1 MRKIAI
7 ALLIAGLTVPAFA
20 TMEQSREAKLYDK
33 GTGAVDDHAWSKAVT
48 LFRAVA
54 GMHMEHADAALYW
67 LAYSQNKMGLR
78 SEALEAL
85 VELHT
90 TYPKSRWNED
100 ARALEVE
107 IRQSAGQ
114 QIEPEHVEDED
125 ARLIALASMM
135 GSAPDRALPMLTQI
149 VISDQPLKT
158 KQRALFVLTQ
168 SGNPK
173 AFAVLDRVARDRSK
187 PDLQSCAVRFL
198 GVVGGDQ
205 SHKVLAEVYASTSDI
220 DIKRDV
226 LRSMMT
232 SGDRERLVAMAKGEA
247 NSELRGV
254 AIVELGALGA
264 RDELST
270 LYLTEPSTQIRG
282 RIIQSMF
289 MGGNA
294 DKLVEIAKKEKVIQ
308 LRVEAVRSLGLM
320 GGKKT
325 GEKLV
330 TIYSGDARPEVRR
343 AVIQSLFLQH
353 NALALTALERE
364 EKDPALKRDISRTL
378 AMMQAT
384 GE

>member
-33 GTGAVDDHAWSKAVT
+33 GTGAVDDHAWSRAVT
-48 LFRAVA
+48 FFRAVA

-107 IRQSAGQ
+107 IRQAAGQ

-125 ARLIALASMM
+125 AKLIALASMM
-135 GSAPDRALPMLTQI
+135 SNAPDRAVPMLTQI
-149 VISDQPLKT
+149 VISDQPLKM

-173 AFAVLDRVARDRSK
+173 AFEVLDRVARDRSK
-187 PDLQSCAVRFL
+187 PALQSCAVRFL

-205 SHKVLAEVYASTSDI
+205 SHKVLADVYASTSDI

-232 SGDRERLVAMAKGEA
+232 SGDRKRLVAMAKGEA
-247 NSELRGV
+247 NTDLRGV
-254 AIVELGALGA
+254 AIVELGMLGA
-264 RDELST
+264 VDDV
-270 LYLTEPSTQIRG
+270 I
-282 RIIQSMF
+282 
-289 MGGNA
+289 
-294 DKLVEIAKKEKVIQ
+294 DIARNEKVIH
-308 LRVEAVRSLGLM
+308 LRVEAVRSLGIM

-325 GEKLV
+325 GDRLV
-330 TIYSGDARPEVRR
+330 AIYGSDTRPEVRR

-353 NALALTALERE
+353 NAPALTALERE

-378 AMMQAT
+378 SMMQAAP
-384 GE
+384 E

>member
-1 MRKIAI
+1 MKKIAI
-7 ALLIAGLTVPAFA
+7 AILIAALTVPAFA

-33 GTGAVDDHAWSKAVT
+33 GTSAVDDHAWSRAVT

-85 VELHT
+85 VEIHT
-90 TYPKSRWNED
+90 AYPKSRWNED

-114 QIEPEHVEDED
+114 QIEPEHVDDED
-125 ARLIALASMM
+125 AKLIALASMM

-149 VISDQPLKT
+149 VIGDRPLKT

-173 AFAVLDRVARDRSK
+173 AFEVLDRVARDRSK

-198 GVVGGDQ
+198 GVVGGEQ
-205 SHKVLAEVYASTSDI
+205 SHKVLADVYANTSDL

-232 SGDRERLVAMAKGEA
+232 SGDLQRLLVMAKGEA
-247 NSELRGV
+247 NTELRGV

-270 LYLTEPSTQIRG
+270 LYITEPSTQLRG

-289 MGGNA
+289 IGGNA
-294 DKLVEIAKKEKVIQ
+294 DKLLEIAKNEKVIQ
-308 LRVEAVRSLGLM
+308 LRVEAIRSVGLM
-320 GGKKT
+320 GGQKA

-330 TIYSGDARPEVRR
+330 SIYGSDARPEVRR
-343 AVIQSLFLQH
+343 AGVRPGRH
-353 NALALTALERE
+353 RRDVGRLEDE
-364 EKDPALKRDISRTL
+364 EA
-378 AMMQAT
+378 
-384 GE
+384 G